1 MTASNGNMSP
11 IRRSNNPTPPN
22 EKSTSKNNMAPIKRK
37 PGRPRKVK
45 ETFKRPSGP
54 TKVTSIR
61 MDEELH
67 TAAKVYAARNDMSF
81 GDLFHIAIAEKIGRK
96 WPK

>member
-1 MTASNGNMSP
+1 MTTSGGMAPMRRNSNQSSP
-11 IRRSNNPTPPN
+11 EET
-22 EKSTSKNNMAPIKRK
+22 STSKNNMAPIKRK

-67 TAAKVYAARNDMSF
+67 TAAKVWAARNDMSF
-81 GDLFHIAIAEKIGRK
+81 GDLFHIAIAEKIGKK

>member
-1 MTASNGNMSP
+1 MTTSDNTS
-11 IRRSNNPTPPN
+11 SDETP
-22 EKSTSKNNMAPIKRK
+22 TSKANMAPIRRK

-45 ETFKRPSGP
+45 ETFKLPTGP

-61 MDEELH
+61 IDEDLH
-67 TAAKVYAARNDMSF
+67 TAAKVYAARNNMSF
-81 GDLFHIAIAEKIGRK
+81 GYLFHLAIAEKIGKK

>member
-1 MTASNGNMSP
+1 MATNGGMAP
-11 IRRSNNPTPPN
+11 MRRNNNQSDSGET
-22 EKSTSKNNMAPIKRK
+22 STSKNNMAPIKRK

-45 ETFKRPSGP
+45 ETFKRPAGP

-67 TAAKVYAARNDMSF
+67 TAAKVWAARNDMSF
-81 GDLFHIAIAEKIGRK
+81 GDLFHIAIAEKIGKK

>member
-1 MTASNGNMSP
+1 MTTSDNTS
-11 IRRSNNPTPPN
+11 SDKTP
-22 EKSTSKNNMAPIKRK
+22 TSKANMAPIRRK

-45 ETFKRPSGP
+45 ETFKLPTGP

-61 MDEELH
+61 IDEDLH
-67 TAAKVYAARNDMSF
+67 TAAKVYAARNNMSF
-81 GDLFHIAIAEKIGRK
+81 GYLFHLAIAEKIGKK

>member
-1 MTASNGNMSP
+1 MATSSGMAPM
-11 IRRSNNPTPPN
+11 RRNNNQSSSEET
-22 EKSTSKNNMAPIKRK
+22 STSKNNMAPIKRK

-45 ETFKRPSGP
+45 ETFKLPTGP

-61 MDEELH
+61 IDEDLH
-67 TAAKVYAARNDMSF
+67 TAAKVYAARNNMSF
-81 GDLFHIAIAEKIGRK
+81 GYLFHLAIAEKIGKK

>member
-1 MTASNGNMSP
+1 MTTSGGMAPMQ
-11 IRRSNNPTPPN
+11 RNNQANAGGESTP
-22 EKSTSKNNMAPIKRK
+22 KNNMAPIKRK

-45 ETFKRPSGP
+45 ETFKRPAGP

-61 MDEELH
+61 MDEDLH

-81 GDLFHIAIAEKIGRK
+81 GDLFHIAIAEKIGKK

>member
-1 MTASNGNMSP
+1 MATSGGMAPM
-11 IRRSNNPTPPN
+11 RRNNDRSSSEET
-22 EKSTSKNNMAPIKRK
+22 STSKNNMAPIKRK

-67 TAAKVYAARNDMSF
+67 TAAKVWAARNDMSF
-81 GDLFHIAIAEKIGRK
+81 GDLFHIAIAEKIGKK